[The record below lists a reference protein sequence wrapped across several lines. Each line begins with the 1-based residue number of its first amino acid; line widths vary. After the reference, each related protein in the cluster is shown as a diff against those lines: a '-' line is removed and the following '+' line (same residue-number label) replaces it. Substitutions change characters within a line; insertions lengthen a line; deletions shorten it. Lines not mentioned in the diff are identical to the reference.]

1 MYWGDCSLAGKDS
14 GKDNQQLQVFISYS
28 HKDKRMKDRLMVHL
42 MALERQLSISVWH
55 DGCLK
60 GGETLDEEVLKQLRL
75 SDVVLM
81 LISPD
86 YIASKFCFEI
96 EMEQAIARHNRGEC
110 IVIPV
115 IFKDTV
121 NLDGFEQFSKLVRVP
136 KDGFP
141 IASFKSSEAGHAQAA
156 NMIGETIK
164 SLLEKKKNK
173 KSNPSRKNHKPSL
186 PKPDPEP
193 GGMLPSP
200 ISLRIYQD
208 GTLAFIP
215 ATQHIIEQFPTF
227 CERLYRF
234 TLFISALNNDAFHV
248 YQNARRRG
256 NIWWGKRVR
265 AYLFEMAS
273 YIRMYLLNIKGT
285 RVHFRRLEQDQ
296 YLGVVAVT
304 GNRDNDIKQ
313 DWSTGLT
320 PIPNHGSM
328 ICAASDCDAPLIKS
342 YNQTF
347 HHGAMHDEKWV
358 DYLTCVFKHFDMEQ
372 EPILSLGISI
382 DGSDYAAQK
391 ELLILLASTRID
403 KIIHHML
410 IQYCD
415 ECRQIDG
422 KFDLHVALSSL
433 NFANK

>member
-1 MYWGDCSLAGKDS
+1 MAGKDS
-14 GKDNQQLQVFISYS
+14 GRDNRQLQVFISYS
-28 HKDKRMKDRLMVHL
+28 HRDKRMKDRLMVHL
-42 MALERQLSISVWH
+42 KALERQLSISVWH

-86 YIASKFCFEI
+86 YIASRFCFEI
-96 EMEQAIARHNRGEC
+96 EMEQAIARHNRREC

-121 NLDGFEQFSKLVRVP
+121 SLDGFEQFSKLVRVP
-136 KDGFP
+136 KDGRP
-141 IASFKSSEAGHAQAA
+141 IASFKSRETGYAQAA
-156 NMIGETIK
+156 NMIGEAIK
-164 SLLEKKKNK
+164 SLLEKKKSK
-173 KSNPSRKNHKPSL
+173 KSNPGRKDSKPS
-186 PKPDPEP
+186 PPRPDPEP
-193 GGMLPSP
+193 GVMLPSP
-200 ISLRIYQD
+200 ISLRIYQN
-208 GTLAFIP
+208 GTLTFIP

-234 TLFISALNNDAFHV
+234 TLFISALNNDVFHV
-248 YQNARRRG
+248 YQSARRRG
-256 NIWWGKRVR
+256 NVWWGKRVR
-265 AYLFEMAS
+265 AYLFEVAS

-285 RVHFRRLEQDQ
+285 RVHFRRFEQGQ

-320 PIPNHGSM
+320 PIPDCGSM
-328 ICAASDCDAPLIKS
+328 IRVASDCDAPIIKS
-342 YNQTF
+342 YNQRF
-347 HHGAMHDEKWV
+347 HHAALHDEKWI
-358 DYLTCVFKHFDMEQ
+358 DYLTCVFKHFDMDQ

-403 KIIHHML
+403 KIIQHIL
-410 IQYCD
+410 LQYCN
-415 ECRQIDG
+415 ECRRIDG
-422 KFDLHVALSSL
+422 RFDLHVALSSL
-433 NFANK
+433 NFSNK

>member
-1 MYWGDCSLAGKDS
+1 
-14 GKDNQQLQVFISYS
+14 
-28 HKDKRMKDRLMVHL
+28 MKDRLRVHL
-42 MALERQLSISVWH
+42 SALERQLSISVWH

-86 YIASKFCFEI
+86 YIASKFCFDI

-115 IFKDTV
+115 IVKDIV

-136 KDGFP
+136 KDGIP
-141 IASFKSSEAGHAQAA
+141 IASFKSREEGYAQAA
-156 NMIGETIK
+156 NMIGEAIK
-164 SLLEKKKNK
+164 SLLEKQQKK
-173 KSNPSRKNHKPSL
+173 KSTNVSRKNSKPSPL
-186 PKPDPEP
+186 GTEPKI
-193 GGMLPSP
+193 MLPSP

-208 GTLAFIP
+208 GTLTFIP
-215 ATQHIIEQFPTF
+215 ATQHIIEQFPIF

-234 TLFISALNNDAFHV
+234 TSFICALNNDVFRV
-248 YQNARRRG
+248 YHDAKRRG
-256 NIWWGKRVR
+256 NVWWGKRVR
-265 AYLFEMAS
+265 AYLFEVAS

-285 RVHFRRLEQDQ
+285 RVHFRRFEQDQ

-304 GNRDNDIKQ
+304 GNRNDDIKQ

-320 PIPNHGSM
+320 PIPDHGSM
-328 ICAASDCDAPLIKS
+328 IHAASDCDGPLIKS
-342 YNQTF
+342 YNQAF
-347 HHGAMHDEKWV
+347 HHVALHDEKWV

-382 DGSDYAAQK
+382 DGSDHVAQK

-403 KIIHHML
+403 KIIQHML
-410 IQYCD
+410 LQYCN
-415 ECRQIDG
+415 ECKRIDDR
-422 KFDLHVALSSL
+422 FNLHAALSSL
-433 NFANK
+433 NSSNK